1 MCFLGLENCPTK
13 AILRQK
19 EVLLMK
25 IDIMH
30 IAKLA
35 RLKISEDE
43 VAKFEGE
50 MQDIIQ
56 MVEKIPELHD
66 DYQDVDPAHPMEL
79 RKDEIRPSVK
89 REELLSNAPLVQA
102 GCVVVPKT
110 VE

>member
-1 MCFLGLENCPTK
+1 
-13 AILRQK
+13 
-19 EVLLMK
+19 MK

-35 RLKISEDE
+35 RLKIDEDE
-43 VAKFEGE
+43 VVKFEGE
-50 MQDIIQ
+50 MHDIIA
-56 MVEKIPELHD
+56 MVEQIPEMAD
-66 DYQDVDPAHPMEL
+66 DYKDVDPAHPMEL